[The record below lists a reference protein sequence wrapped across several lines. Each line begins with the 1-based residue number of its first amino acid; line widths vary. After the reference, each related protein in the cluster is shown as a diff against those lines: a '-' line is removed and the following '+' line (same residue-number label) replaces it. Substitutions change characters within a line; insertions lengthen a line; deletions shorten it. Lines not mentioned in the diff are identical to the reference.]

1 MKLAEEWGSALPK
14 NSAHELSTTKTGKPT
29 LTINGLLLHSRYD
42 PEQEAARLVDSANL
56 DPGRPVLVVGMGLGY
71 HVAELLR
78 RGHEVAVTE
87 PDAEVAG
94 LALEH
99 GASREGYLLHVG
111 EAASLPSDAAFQE
124 FARRDA
130 QLMLHPPTA
139 KLHPGYVEAVE
150 GAKSAALLA
159 GQRLNIAI
167 VGPMY
172 GGSLPIAGYLERA
185 FASLGHRTL
194 LVDNSAGWPVYE
206 EMSRTV
212 DSAQAKGQLGNILTH
227 YLSEWTYARVAE
239 FDPEIC
245 IVLAQ
250 GPVADNFPYRLAQ
263 QGILT
268 AFWYVE
274 NWRHMPYWQEVARHY
289 DAFFHIQP
297 GEFEEKLDA
306 VGCKHHA
313 FIQTGC
319 DPELHRPASLSGAE
333 KREFSCDLSFAGAG
347 YYNRLQ
353 VFKGLTDLNFKIWG
367 VEWGERELA
376 HLVQGGERRFDS
388 ETFMKI
394 CAGSKINL
402 NLHSS
407 ATHDGVDPGCDAL
420 NPRVFEI
427 AAAGA
432 FQVCDPCKG
441 LADHFSEDE
450 VPTYRSLAELREK
463 VAYYLA
469 HPEERTACAKRARE
483 RALAEH
489 TYAHR
494 AQAMLDFLFARHG
507 ARILKKGVRVQRSVG
522 EMAARLPEGDPLR
535 DWLRSLP
542 ADTPFTREALKE
554 KIQLEYERRT
564 YPEHVFN
571 YIIEVFNFADGL
583 LREKG

>member
-1 MKLAEEWGSALPK
+1 MKPVSLWAEELASELLP
-14 NSAHELSTTKTGKPT
+14 ELTPAKTGKPT
-29 LTINGLLLHSRYD
+29 VTVNGLLLHSRYD
-42 PEQEAARLVDSANL
+42 PEQEAARLVDSL
-56 DPGRPVLVVGMGLGY
+56 SFDPKRPVIVTGLGLGY

-78 RGHEVAVTE
+78 RGYEVLVAE
-87 PDAEVAG
+87 PDPVVASLALRHGEAREGFQLHVGPAAG
-94 LALEH
+94 LAADADFQELAQRNPQFLH
-99 GASREGYLLHVG
+99 HAPTSKLHRGYADAI
-111 EAASLPSDAAFQE
+111 EAAVSS
-124 FARRDA
+124 
-130 QLMLHPPTA
+130 
-139 KLHPGYVEAVE
+139 
-150 GAKSAALLA
+150 ALLA

-194 LVDNSAGWPVYE
+194 LVDNAAGWPLYE
-206 EMSRTV
+206 EMARTV
-212 DSAQAKGQLGNILTH
+212 DSAQAKGQLGQILTH

-263 QGILT
+263 QGTVT

-297 GEFEEKLDA
+297 GEFEQRLDE
-306 VGCKHHA
+306 VGCRHHA

-319 DPELHRPASLSGAE
+319 DPELHRPVQLSGAE
-333 KREFSCDLSFAGAG
+333 KREFGCDLSFAGAG

-353 VFKGLTDLNFKIWG
+353 LFKGLTDLNFKIWG

-376 HLVQGGERRFDS
+376 HLVQGGEKRFDS

-407 ATHDGVDPGCDAL
+407 AMHDGVDPDCDAI

-441 LADHFSEDE
+441 LAEHFTEEE

-463 VAYYLA
+463 IAHYLA
-469 HPEERTACAKRARE
+469 RPEERAACAKRARE

-494 AQAMLDFLFARHG
+494 AQAMLDFLFERHG
-507 ARILKKGVRVQRSVG
+507 ARILKKGVRVQRSVA
-522 EMAARLPEGDPLR
+522 EVAARLEAGNPLK
-535 DWLRSLP
+535 DWLLSLP

-554 KIQLEYERRT
+554 KVHPEYEKRG
-564 YPEHVFN
+564 YPEHVLN
-571 YIIEVFNFADGL
+571 YISEVFNFADGL
-583 LREKG
+583 LRDRG